1 MAEPTLEAASSG
13 PQLASSIFRS
23 YKAELHRW
31 LTRRLKNPDAAD
43 DVAQEVFVRLSRVEK
58 IAFVRKPLAYVFGIA
73 FHVISELQIKE
84 EQDRFV
90 SYDSEAVDRLGESPE
105 HAASDE
111 FVERLNLQRQLEKAF
126 AELPPHYQTVLLL
139 CKRDGLSYE
148 EAAAASG
155 LSVHTVEKYLVRA
168 RARMMEMAWDR

>member
-1 MAEPTLEAASSG
+1 MVEPTPEAASAG
-13 PQLASSIFRS
+13 PQLASSIFRK

-31 LTRRLKNPDAAD
+31 LTRRLRNPDAAD
-43 DVAQEVFVRLSRVEK
+43 DVAQEVFIRLSRVDK
-58 IAFVRKPLAYVFGIA
+58 ADYVRKPLAYVFGIA

-84 EQDRFV
+84 EQDKFV
-90 SYDSEAVDRLGESPE
+90 SYDSEAVDRLGESPQY
-105 HAASDE
+105 AAPDE
-111 FVERLNLQRQLEKAF
+111 FVDRLNLQKQLEKAF

-139 CKRDGLSYE
+139 CKRDGMSYE

-168 RARMMEMAWDR
+168 KAMVMAKTWDR